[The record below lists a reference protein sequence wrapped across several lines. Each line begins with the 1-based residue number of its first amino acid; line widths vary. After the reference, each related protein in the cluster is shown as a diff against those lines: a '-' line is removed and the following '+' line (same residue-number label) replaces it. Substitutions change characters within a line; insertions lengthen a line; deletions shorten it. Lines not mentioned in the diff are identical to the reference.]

1 MEIEANEALLLNSTD
16 NFEHLDID
24 ISEGE
29 NYMGDMMGEIH
40 EQMEQLMKDHGGRGP
55 ETAFEMWQAFTSAI
69 NWSERWIQALLIFHV
84 TLFLAA
90 VILRN
95 NENAQMSIFL
105 TVCILVYFCES
116 VNTYCSL
123 HWRDFS
129 TQNYFDERGVF
140 ASVMYAAPLL
150 VIGLLQLVRKSIYD
164 ADASHNGCL

>member
-1 MEIEANEALLLNSTD
+1 MDADAGESLLLNVSD
-16 NFEHLDID
+16 DLEEMDID

-29 NYMGDMMGEIH
+29 NYMDGMMGEIH
-40 EQMEQLMKDHGGRGP
+40 EQMDRLMKDQRGRGP

-69 NWSERWIQALLIFHV
+69 NWSERWIQALLAFHV
-84 TLFLAA
+84 TLFVVA
-90 VILRN
+90 VVLRN

-116 VNTYCSL
+116 VNTYCAL
-123 HWRDFS
+123 HWREFS

-150 VIGLLQLVRKSIYD
+150 VIGLLQLVRNLCNAFVFNYLLS
-164 ADASHNGCL
+164 